1 MAQQV
6 EKVSSGKKSGRIGGA
21 SIAWVTLFGALIG
34 VTSLIPIFPYVG
46 GGGYVPLATPFAA
59 IAPLLLGP
67 VGGIVAAIIGG
78 VIGMFIA
85 PAAYPLALVDVI
97 IGAAAPA
104 ILVAVMI
111 KDDRY
116 WKLTVPLFVIIGI
129 AGWLVPFYI
138 PGSQGGFGR
147 TPEPLYFILTAL
159 YWVPST
165 IIAATPLGTRLI
177 PHWAVSKNRR
187 QRYGGIFLAILAAM
201 LVWWIPWTR
210 PYWYLFSYTPEVGVA
225 TSIGYSWWV
234 PALSAITAVI
244 TIPIIEALER
254 SGLPKVEG
262 SIW

>member
-1 MAQQV
+1 MAQQI

-85 PAAYPLALVDVI
+85 PAAYPLQLVDVI

-104 ILVAVMI
+104 ILTALMI
-111 KDDRY
+111 KDNRF
-116 WKLTVPLFVIIGI
+116 WKITVPLFIIVGI
-129 AGWLVPFYI
+129 AGWLVPFYL
-138 PGSQGGFGR
+138 PGAAGGFGR
-147 TPEPLYFILTAL
+147 VPEPLYFILTGL
-159 YWVPST
+159 YWIPST

-177 PHWAVSKNRR
+177 PQWAVSKDRR

-201 LVWWIPWTR
+201 FVWWIPWTR
-210 PYWYLFSYTPEVGVA
+210 PYWYLFNYTPEVGVA